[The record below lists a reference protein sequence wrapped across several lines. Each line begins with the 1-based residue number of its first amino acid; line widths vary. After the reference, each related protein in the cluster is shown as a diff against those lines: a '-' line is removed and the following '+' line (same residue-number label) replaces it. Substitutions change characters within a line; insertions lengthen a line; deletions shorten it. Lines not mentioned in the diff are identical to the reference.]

1 MLKTGFQLWNH
12 FPFPPLIFNCSCT
25 ILWAKKKTV
34 SVCCEP
40 VVSHIVANKVSKN
53 ATTPKAQN
61 SEIALYLFYPLL
73 FVSSQ
78 FKVLTKQSFYNTLA
92 TINLPAPTKRKH
104 PAATLHTLKF
114 APVIWNL
121 LQRPEYVHDL
131 PYHLQA
137 PFDHQRKHMMH
148 MASLPPPAPLR
159 VKHVCS
165 TANCPSRPDLW
176 LTHTYG
182 VTNTRAQ
189 IFFDI
194 MVPVMISLDNCW
206 LLWRKWSGSIICP
219 FKGKQRLIHQL
230 WLFPTSP
237 VCKRPQMPHLHFFQ
251 NVPSKHHKKYTC

>member
-92 TINLPAPTKRKH
+92 IINLPAPTKRKH

-148 MASLPPPAPLR
+148 MESLPPPAPLR

-165 TANCPSRPDLW
+165 TANCPPRPDLW

-206 LLWRKWSGSIICP
+206 LLWRSGSIICP

-237 VCKRPQMPHLHFFQ
+237 VCKRPQMSHLHFFQ
-251 NVPSKHHKKYTC
+251 NVPSKHHKKHTC